1 MNDFTGKSYLKA
13 YSNEIESFEQHYIG
27 PFNAKCEFCNSI
39 NFKIEAVKKQF
50 TMCCN
55 KGSINIT
62 PFKPIPEEM
71 KDLFTGKIL
80 TSV

>member
-1 MNDFTGKSYLKA
+1 MKLNHLNNTILALLMQSA
-13 YSNEIESFEQHYIG
+13 SFVIL
-27 PFNAKCEFCNSI
+27 

-55 KGSINIT
+55 KGSINVT
-62 PFKPIPEEM
+62 PFKHIPEEL

-80 TSV
+80 TSA